1 MTDSGLN
8 NMYQLNEFTNREIL
22 DEQLAEQVSSLLS
35 EAIKLK
41 GKASIAVSGGS
52 TPKGFF
58 NLLSQKDIDWSV
70 VTITLADERWVDI
83 NDEASNTRLV
93 HENLLVNKAT
103 KAKFFHIKQGEELN
117 AETLSDLIFAA
128 DSNFLPFDVLI
139 LGMGEDGHT
148 ASLFPC
154 SDQID
159 ACFSMSTAS
168 LLKVQPKTAPHVRIS
183 FSFKSLIQS
192 KNIFL
197 HICGTNKKP
206 VLENALAG
214 DDVRE
219 MPIRGF
225 LQHSQINT
233 NIYWAE

>member
-1 MTDSGLN
+1 
-8 NMYQLNEFTNREIL
+8 MYKFNEFSNRNAL
-22 DEQLAEQVSSLLS
+22 DEQLANNIADILAD
-35 EAIKLK
+35 AIKRT

-52 TPKGFF
+52 TPKGLF
-58 NLLSQKDIDWSV
+58 NILSQKDIAWEN

-83 NDEASNTRLV
+83 TSDASNTRLV
-93 HENLLVNKAT
+93 HENLMVNKAK
-103 KAKFFHIKQGEELN
+103 KAHFFHIKQGEELN
-117 AETLSDLIFAA
+117 AEVLSDLIFAA
-128 DSNFLPFDVLI
+128 DSKFLPFDVLI

-159 ACFSMSTAS
+159 SCFSMSTAS
-168 LLKVQPKTAPHVRIS
+168 LLKVKPTTAPHDRIT
-183 FSFKSLIQS
+183 FSFKSLIAS

-197 HICGTNKKP
+197 HICGDNKKP
-206 VLENALAG
+206 VLDNALSG
-214 DDVRE
+214 DDVKE

-225 LQHSQINT
+225 LQHPTVNT

>member
-1 MTDSGLN
+1 
-8 NMYQLNEFTNREIL
+8 MYKFNEFSDRSIL
-22 DEQLAEQVSSLLS
+22 DQQLADNVADILAN
-35 EAIKLK
+35 AIKSK

-58 NLLSQKDIDWSV
+58 TLLSQKDIAWDQ

-83 NDEASNTRLV
+83 SSDASNTRLV
-93 HENLLVNKAT
+93 HENLMVNNAKKAH
-103 KAKFFHIKQGEELN
+103 FFHIKQGEELN
-117 AETLSDLIFAA
+117 AEVLSDLIFAA
-128 DSNFLPFDVLI
+128 DSKFLPFDVLI

-159 ACFSMSTAS
+159 SCFAMSTAS
-168 LLKVQPKTAPHVRIS
+168 LLKVKPTTAPHDRIT
-183 FSFKSLIQS
+183 FSFKCLIAS

-197 HICGTNKKP
+197 HICGDNKKP
-206 VLENALAG
+206 VLDKALSG
-214 DDVRE
+214 DNVKE

-225 LQHSQINT
+225 LQHPTVNT
-233 NIYWAE
+233 NVYWAE

>member
-1 MTDSGLN
+1 
-8 NMYQLNEFTNREIL
+8 MYQLNEFADRSALDQTLADNVADIL
-22 DEQLAEQVSSLLS
+22 AD
-35 EAIKLK
+35 AIKHK

-58 NLLSQKDIDWSV
+58 SLLSEKDIAWDQ

-83 NDEASNTRLV
+83 TSEASNTRLV
-93 HENLLVNKAT
+93 HENLLVNKAK
-103 KAKFFHIKQGEELN
+103 KAHFFHIKQGDELN
-117 AETLSDLIFAA
+117 AEVLSDLIFAA
-128 DSNFLPFDVLI
+128 DSKCLPFDVLI

-154 SDQID
+154 SEQID

-168 LLKVQPKTAPHVRIS
+168 LLKVKPTTAPHDRIS
-183 FSFKSLIQS
+183 FSYKSLIAS

-197 HICGTNKKP
+197 HICGDNKKP
-206 VLENALAG
+206 VLEKALAG
-214 DDVRE
+214 DNVKE

-225 LQHSQINT
+225 LQHPTVNT

>member
-1 MTDSGLN
+1 
-8 NMYQLNEFTNREIL
+8 MYKFNEFSNRNAL
-22 DEQLAEQVSSLLS
+22 DEQLANNIADILAD
-35 EAIKLK
+35 AIKRK

-52 TPKGFF
+52 TPKGLF
-58 NLLSQKDIDWSV
+58 NILSQKDIAWEN

-83 NDEASNTRLV
+83 TSDASNTRLV
-93 HENLLVNKAT
+93 HENLMVNKAK
-103 KAKFFHIKQGEELN
+103 KAHFFHIKQGEELN
-117 AETLSDLIFAA
+117 AEVLSDLIFAA
-128 DSNFLPFDVLI
+128 DSKFLPFDVLI

-159 ACFSMSTAS
+159 SCFSMSTAS
-168 LLKVQPKTAPHVRIS
+168 LLKVKPTTAPHDRIT
-183 FSFKSLIQS
+183 FSFKSLIAS

-197 HICGTNKKP
+197 HICGDNKKP
-206 VLENALAG
+206 VLDNALSG
-214 DDVRE
+214 DDVKE

-225 LQHSQINT
+225 LQHPTVNT